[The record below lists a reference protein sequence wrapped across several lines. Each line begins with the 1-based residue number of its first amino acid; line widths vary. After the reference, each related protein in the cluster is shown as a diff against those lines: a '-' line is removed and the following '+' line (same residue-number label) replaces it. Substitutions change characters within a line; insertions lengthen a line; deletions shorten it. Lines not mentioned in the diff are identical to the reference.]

1 MQRHDIG
8 RGGHGITVTPGGAFV
23 LVTGMY
29 NDTVSVVDLAS
40 GVTVQ
45 ANVDA
50 MPAGIAAWSA
60 P

>member
-1 MQRHDIG
+1 
-8 RGGHGITVTPGGAFV
+8 
-23 LVTGMY
+23 
-29 NDTVSVVDLAS
+29 VVDLAT
-40 GVTVQ
+40 GLTVQ